1 MARRLPVR
9 QMVVSVLA
17 LWHGVAQKEI
27 GARTG
32 MNQRGV
38 SIAMNHG
45 AMKDELFERLIAAIG
60 GTRAEVSIVTGLAEA
75 LHALDEAG
83 DLTQAEQDEIERKV
97 LEFTRFTREVLTQA
111 ALRARP
117 GASPAAPPSPQPVQ
131 TGVAPRR

>member
-17 LWHGVAQKEI
+17 LWHGVTQKEI

-45 AMKDELFERLIAAIG
+45 EMKDEMFERLIAAIG
-60 GTRAEVSIVTGLAEA
+60 GTRTEVSIVTGLAEA

-83 DLTQAEQDEIERKV
+83 DLTPAEQDEIERKV
-97 LEFTRFTREVLTQA
+97 LDFTRFTQEVLTHA
-111 ALRARP
+111 ALRSRS
-117 GASPAAPPSPQPVQ
+117 GAGPAESPRLLQ
-131 TGVAPRR
+131 